1 MKIQKI
7 KAVKKMTY
15 NSLFSKTDVISALKD
30 ADITKF
36 NEIFGKNYQC
46 KILDGFIK
54 FTMGEY
60 NCTDATIE
68 IFNTAGINTIA
79 NWLWLKYY
87 DSWKS
92 LLKSLAVSYE
102 NADTENETVERTQN
116 IQSSSVTTG
125 TDKNK
130 VFAYDSETASDNTL
144 NDSTNDSNGT
154 NDLTEK
160 TTRNKSGY
168 NYGSSLFDLIK
179 KYNDFQIEN
188 TFVDIVAKDII
199 MFLCYTIN

>member
-1 MKIQKI
+1 
-7 KAVKKMTY
+7 MTY

-30 ADITKF
+30 ADVTKF
-36 NEIFGKNYQC
+36 NEIFGENYNYQ
-46 KILDGFIK
+46 ILDEYIK

-60 NCTDATIE
+60 QCTDAAIE
-68 IFNTAGINTIA
+68 VFNTNGIGQIA
-79 NWLWLKYY
+79 SWLWLKYY
-87 DSWKS
+87 GSWKS

-102 NADTENETVERTQN
+102 NADAENETVEHTQN
-116 IQSSSVTTG
+116 IQISSVTTG

-144 NDSTNDSNGT
+144 NDSTNDSKGT

-168 NYGSSLFDLIK
+168 NYGPSLFDLIK
-179 KYNDFQIEN
+179 KYNNFQIEN

-199 MFLCYTIN
+199 MFLCYTIS

>member
-1 MKIQKI
+1 
-7 KAVKKMTY
+7 MTY
-15 NSLFSKTDVISALKD
+15 SSLFSETDVISALKD
-30 ADITKF
+30 ADVTKF
-36 NEIFGKNYQC
+36 NEIFGENYQYQT
-46 KILDGFIK
+46 LDGYIK

-60 NCTDATIE
+60 QCTDAAIE
-68 IFNTAGINTIA
+68 IFNTDGINQIA

-87 DSWKS
+87 GSWKS

-102 NADTENETVERTQN
+102 NADTENETIERTQN

-160 TTRNKSGY
+160 TTRNKNGY

-188 TFVDIVAKDII
+188 TFVDIVAKDIV
-199 MFLCYTIN
+199 MFLCYTIS

>member
-1 MKIQKI
+1 
-7 KAVKKMTY
+7 MTY
-15 NSLFSKTDVISALKD
+15 KELFKNTNVINALKV
-30 ADITKF
+30 ADSAKY
-36 NEIFGKNYQC
+36 NDIFGADYDDVA
-46 KILDGFIK
+46 LDGFIK

-60 NCTDATIE
+60 ECSDETIKT
-68 IFNTAGINTIA
+68 FNESVMSELSL
-79 NWLWLKYY
+79 WLWLKYY
-87 DSWKS
+87 SSWKS

-102 NADTENETVERTQN
+102 TAETENETVEHTQN

-125 TDKNK
+125 TDTNK

-179 KYNDFQIEN
+179 KYNNFQIEN

-199 MFLCYTIN
+199 MFLCYTIS